1 MSATRKT
8 SPKAVSSGATSMKT
22 KKLTKTKEKH
32 KSSLNSDADIWQLIT
47 PIDASLEFRPPL
59 RPLQAGER
67 SLELAVQ
74 ANHATLPQGGG
85 TQVDLRLRA
94 EILLPEGPMGLAE
107 IHYLGVANLPNTP
120 DNVTLL
126 HGQLYPIVRA
136 GLQTLLRL
144 AGQEPPLPATWDEIK
159 SQTFNT

>member
-8 SPKAVSSGATSMKT
+8 SGKAVSSRTPNTQA
-22 KKLTKTKEKH
+22 KKHSKIKEKQD
-32 KSSLNSDADIWQLIT
+32 SASASESDIWQLIT

-59 RPLQAGER
+59 RPLAPGER
-67 SLELAVQ
+67 SLEFAVQ

-120 DNVTLL
+120 ENVSLL
-126 HGQLYPIVRA
+126 HSQLYPIARA
-136 GLQTLLRL
+136 GLQTLLQL
-144 AGQEPPLPATWDEIK
+144 AGQVPPLPPSWDDIK
-159 SQTFNT
+159 SQINNK